1 MGNNSD
7 KDREDFEHA
16 MNDMF
21 NRASRM
27 LDEAL
32 GNMMNNSGG
41 HHNNNQKPRQET
53 PALDKFSRDL
63 TKAAAENKLDP
74 VVGRTDEIRR
84 MTEIL
89 GRRKK
94 NNPVLI
100 GEAGVGKSAIIEGL
114 AQMIA
119 SGKCTPSLRG
129 KRILALD
136 LTAMVAGTKYRGD
149 FEERIK
155 AIIDELDSANDIIIF
170 IDEIHTMMGAGS
182 ASGSMDAANILKPA
196 LARGGIQCIGATTMD
211 EYRKSIEKDRA
222 LERRFQKIIV
232 QPTTK
237 EDTLT
242 ILHNL
247 APRYQHHHRVRFTE
261 EALEACVNLTER
273 YVNDRVFPDKAID
286 AMDEVGAHV
295 RLRCAVV
302 SPAMRRLEHN
312 LHSVIEDKRAAVTE
326 QNYELAAVLR
336 DRQHKLQQRLDKMR
350 LGEGM
355 DDSDLT
361 PVTETDVQEVVARM
375 TGVPAAQISES
386 ETVRLKNLS
395 TLLKR
400 SVIGQDSAIDTVVR
414 AIQRNSIGLSRP
426 NHPIGVFMFLGPTGV
441 GKTYLAQQ
449 LAKEV
454 FGSEDALI
462 RVDMSEYNESFN
474 TSRLVGAPPGYVGFD
489 EGGQLTE
496 RVRRRPYSVVLLD
509 EIEKAHQNVFNLL
522 LQVLDEGRMTDGNG
536 RFIDF
541 RNTII
546 ILTSNTGSRQL
557 KDFSHGVGFGANSSI
572 ACQEHAHS
580 IIKKALNKQFAP
592 EFLNRL
598 DEIITFEQLSLD
610 SIKQIIDIET
620 KYLFARIKELGYK
633 LSISPKAKE
642 QIAAAGYDI
651 QFGARPLK
659 RAIQKYVEDNITQQ
673 ILDGTVKPGDTIKIK
688 KTKDQSNDQQS

>member
-1 MGNNSD
+1 MENNNSD
-7 KDREDFEHA
+7 KDREEFEHA

-32 GNMMNNSGG
+32 GNAISNRG
-41 HHNNNQKPRQET
+41 PRNPKKKSNT
-53 PALDKFSRDL
+53 PNLDKFSKDL
-63 TKAAAENKLDP
+63 TMAAAEHTLDP
-74 VVGRTDEIRR
+74 VVGRTEEIRR
-84 MTEIL
+84 LTEIL

-114 AQMIA
+114 AQLIA
-119 SGKCTPSLRG
+119 DGKCTPSLRG

-155 AIIDELDSANDIIIF
+155 AVIDELEAANDVIIF

-182 ASGSMDAANILKPA
+182 ASGTMDAANILKPA
-196 LARGGIQCIGATTMD
+196 LARGVIQCIGATTMD

-232 QPTTK
+232 EPTSH

-242 ILHNL
+242 ILHNVCS
-247 APRYQHHHRVRFTE
+247 RYEKHHHVRFSE
-261 EALEACVNLTER
+261 EALAACVNLTER
-273 YVNDRVFPDKAID
+273 YINDRVFPDKAID
-286 AMDEVGAHV
+286 AMDEVGSHV
-295 RLRCAVV
+295 HLRTAVV
-302 SPAMRRLEHN
+302 SPAMRRLE
-312 LHSVIEDKRAAVTE
+312 LTLRSVIEDKRAAVAE
-326 QNYELAAVLR
+326 QNFELAAVLR
-336 DRQHKLQQRLDKMR
+336 DRQTKLQERLDNLR
-350 LGEGM
+350 LGNEDT
-355 DDSDLT
+355 DDFV
-361 PVTETDVQEVVARM
+361 PVSEADVQEVVSRM
-375 TGVPAAQISES
+375 SGVPVKRLSES
-386 ETVRLKNLS
+386 ETERLRHLGDK
-395 TLLKR
+395 LK
-400 SVIGQDSAIDTVVR
+400 SHVIGQDKAIDTVVR
-414 AIQRNSIGLSRP
+414 AIQRNSIGLSRQ

-496 RVRRRPYSVVLLD
+496 RVRRHPYSVVLLD
-509 EIEKAHQNVFNLL
+509 EIEKAHQNVFNIL

-557 KDFSHGVGFGANSSI
+557 KEFSHGIGFGANDSL
-572 ACQEHAHS
+572 ANQEHAHS
-580 IIKKALNKQFAP
+580 IIRKALNKQFAP

-598 DEIITFEQLSLD
+598 DEIITFDQLSLD
-610 SIKQIIDIET
+610 SIKRIIDIET
-620 KYLFARIKELGYK
+620 KYLFARVKELGYK

-673 ILDGTVKPGDTIKIK
+673 ILDGTVNPGDTIKIK
-688 KTKDQSNDQQS
+688 KTKDQDNDQ